1 MRLLQ
6 RNDAGGFS
14 FTKDLFGD
22 VTIPPYAILSHT
34 WVDGQEVTLKDVEDD
49 TGRDKSGYD
58 KLRFCAAQA
67 KRDGLRYFWVDNC
80 CIDKSND
87 AEVSR
92 EINAMFH
99 RYRNASRCYVYLSD
113 VSYPSSGT
121 HDDDS
126 AGLWESEFRRCRWI
140 GRG

>member
-6 RNDAGGFS
+6 RNDTGGFS
-14 FTKDLFGD
+14 LTEDLIGD
-22 VTIPPYAILSHT
+22 DTICPYAILSHT
-34 WVDGQEVTLKDVEDD
+34 WVEGQEMTLRDVKDG

-67 KRDGLRYFWVDNC
+67 KRDGLEYFWVDTC
-80 CIDKSND
+80 YIDNLND
-87 AEVSR
+87 VEVSR

-99 RYRNASRCYVYLSD
+99 RYRNASRCYVDLSD

-121 HDDDS
+121 NDEDN
-126 AGLWESEFRRCRWI
+126 AGCGS
-140 GRG
+140 